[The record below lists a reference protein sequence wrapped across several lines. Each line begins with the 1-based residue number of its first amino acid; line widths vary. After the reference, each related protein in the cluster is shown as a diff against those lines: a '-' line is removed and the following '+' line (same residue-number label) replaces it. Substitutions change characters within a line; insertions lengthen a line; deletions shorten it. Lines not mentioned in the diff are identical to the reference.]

1 MASLPHWE
9 DLQRWGVDDVVRWLK
24 SAKLHECEKTFRSR
38 VIDGR
43 RLCEL
48 MEIDVMCLPGIDRI
62 KKRQIWGYI
71 QKIEK
76 KVTRGRDIGL
86 DIRSDRFQP
95 ELQFEP
101 STPDSDDGWAS
112 DEFDTHDNENE
123 YEAGWD
129 CDNSHESHNT
139 HERTLNKPLP
149 PPPNGDGADDE
160 DIYQNEELQLP
171 EPVSNHSDED
181 YTDPNELF
189 EDTPSPPVPSRYIG
203 NRLNRQM
210 DTPPLVPTSDRGG
223 RQAVSH
229 NEDAPPVPPR
239 PHEVC
244 NKLDNIPPALPP
256 SRPPLRQPPV
266 WGKTKLPDEKP
277 RLLVKPLVAKLH
289 DELSNRFAAKAKAE
303 KHHPIKKD
311 SSSSDEDDY
320 LNPGPCVVPDNE
332 DEEVY
337 ENPDDNTHVQVKAKR
352 ALSLA
357 EHLQSELSKRNSRI
371 PANTSNSPAS
381 RPKAQQLPSVNQH
394 SPQKSNH
401 KWPTSQS
408 PDAFSQISNVS
419 EPRNRTDRPNQV
431 KPPIPSPE
439 NKGKPRSASAPSIQS
454 PPKLKGRPPL
464 PLPITPKPVPPPTVD
479 PEQAQLQ
486 TYPWYYESLRR
497 TDAESLLMQI
507 PSDGNFLV
515 RKSENHPCTLVLMY
529 GGRVC
534 NIPIRKRADNHMY
547 ALGKLKEGE
556 QTFSRVPD
564 LVNFHKKFMLTT
576 GGGQVSL
583 KLCPADAGI

>member
-129 CDNSHESHNT
+129 CDNSHLQKMLKRLSQEVPLTESHNT

-337 ENPDDNTHVQVKAKR
+337 ENPDDNTHVQVEVK
-352 ALSLA
+352 
-357 EHLQSELSKRNSRI
+357 
-371 PANTSNSPAS
+371 TSY
-381 RPKAQQLPSVNQH
+381 
-394 SPQKSNH
+394 
-401 KWPTSQS
+401 
-408 PDAFSQISNVS
+408 VS

>member
-129 CDNSHESHNT
+129 CDNSHLQKMLKRLSQEVPLTESHNT

-239 PHEVC
+239 PHE
-244 NKLDNIPPALPP
+244 
-256 SRPPLRQPPV
+256 
-266 WGKTKLPDEKP
+266 
-277 RLLVKPLVAKLH
+277 
-289 DELSNRFAAKAKAE
+289 
-303 KHHPIKKD
+303 D